1 MTDLIAM
8 SDADLAALRVAV
20 AKEVDA
26 RSLLA
31 AADRLTADLAARIA
45 AARVGRPAPPV
56 APAVTPTTPTSGA
69 P

>member
-1 MTDLIAM
+1 MTDLTAM

-20 AKEVDA
+20 AREVDA

-45 AARVGRPAPPV
+45 AARVGRTRPPPV
-56 APAVTPTTPTSGA
+56 APATRPT
-69 P
+69 

>member
-1 MTDLIAM
+1 MTDLTAM

-20 AKEVDA
+20 AREVDT

-45 AARVGRPAPPV
+45 AARAGRKPQPP
-56 APAVTPTTPTSGA
+56 TRGA
-69 P
+69 T